1 MRTLT
6 FFGACLWMGAAV
18 AQQTPALRLVGL
30 LPQDS
35 RAVQFVSV
43 KDGWCS
49 TAHDLYRSA
58 DGGRN
63 WVRVQTPVYDP
74 RRFQF
79 LDSRNGWVG
88 TGGDSFFWTHDGGG
102 TWTELRLPQCV
113 VYDLRFATLKTGWIL
128 GMRETPGDPLREF
141 IQYRV
146 AGENS
151 VYVPVLFRSDDGG
164 RTWKQK
170 PYPDIK
176 SLPSRIDFADAQHGL
191 SVEFNA
197 TLYTRDG
204 GDSWHKSSYANDVKT
219 RELRL
224 AEIGPNTFH
233 ATAARLVDA
242 EYGWWSVEGDLFRT
256 TDGGASWRQLESPRW
271 HARLVRIHGLRFA
284 DRKRG
289 WAVASRLGQPSPM
302 PGFRTLD
309 GGATWEAYAMPL
321 GAEVGEVTLAEDG
334 AVYFWGDDRLYTP
347 AK

>member
-88 TGGDSFFWTHDGGG
+88 TGGDSFYWTHDGGG

-204 GDSWHKSSYANDVKT
+204 GIAGTSPAM
-219 RELRL
+219 L
-224 AEIGPNTFH
+224 
-233 ATAARLVDA
+233 
-242 EYGWWSVEGDLFRT
+242 T
-256 TDGGASWRQLESPRW
+256 T
-271 HARLVRIHGLRFA
+271 
-284 DRKRG
+284 
-289 WAVASRLGQPSPM
+289 
-302 PGFRTLD
+302 
-309 GGATWEAYAMPL
+309 
-321 GAEVGEVTLAEDG
+321 
-334 AVYFWGDDRLYTP
+334 
-347 AK
+347 